1 MNMLK
6 DHVVPGIM
14 KSMWWHHRDSG
25 CPEAGRRIW
34 VQADGAS
41 PHTSAYTRNRIRY
54 LESDRFFNRHGFRL
68 KFVQQP
74 ANSPDMN
81 ICDLTFWHSNKC
93 TLKGKRWTSKQ
104 EMINDIKQA
113 WIDYPR
119 EKLEAGWRILY
130 TIYRGILRTGGNN
143 NFSRHAGVRT
153 RIRNGLGVDYD
164 CPQDIFEHG
173 ESERDRLEIILG
185 LQPDSDYG
193 PDSEAGAS
201 ASDND
206 PNSDSE

>member
-1 MNMLK
+1 
-6 DHVVPGIM
+6 
-14 KSMWWHHRDSG
+14 
-25 CPEAGRRIW
+25 
-34 VQADGAS
+34 
-41 PHTSAYTRNRIRY
+41 
-54 LESDRFFNRHGFRL
+54 
-68 KFVQQP
+68 
-74 ANSPDMN
+74 
-81 ICDLTFWHSNKC
+81 
-93 TLKGKRWTSKQ
+93 
-104 EMINDIKQA
+104 MINDIKQA

-206 PNSDSE
+206 PNSDSG